1 MEGIPQFKE
10 EKMDEVNQSLNQ
22 FLCDLNVFFR
32 KLQNY
37 HWNIQGES
45 FFRIHEKLEE
55 YYDAVA
61 NEIDEI
67 AEHILINGAQPLG
80 TLKDYL
86 ENTKIQEAENKKVDR
101 NTVYQAV
108 LADYG
113 ILYQDIKKIKE
124 RADEAGDYA
133 TSSLMDDYILNYGK
147 ILWMLNQSK

>member
-1 MEGIPQFKE
+1 
-10 EKMDEVNQSLNQ
+10 MDEVNQSLNQ

-61 NEIDEI
+61 KEIDEI

-80 TLKDYL
+80 TMKDYL
-86 ENTKIQEAENKKVDR
+86 ENTKIREAENKKVDR
-101 NTVYQAV
+101 NTVYQSV
-108 LADYG
+108 LSDYG
-113 ILYQDIKKIKE
+113 TLYQDIKNIKE
-124 RADEAGDYA
+124 TADSAGDYA
-133 TSSLMDDYILNYGK
+133 TSSLMDNYILNYGK

>member
-1 MEGIPQFKE
+1 
-10 EKMDEVNQSLNQ
+10 MDEVNKSLNQ

-45 FFRIHEKLEE
+45 FFRIHEKMEE
-55 YYDAVA
+55 YYECVA
-61 NEIDEI
+61 KEIDEI
-67 AEHILINGAQPLG
+67 AEHILVNGAEPLG

-113 ILYQDIKKIKE
+113 TLYQDIKKIKE
-124 RADEAGDYA
+124 TADLAGDYA
-133 TSSLMDDYILNYGK
+133 TSALMDEYVLNYGK
-147 ILWMLNQSK
+147 KLWMLNQSK

>member
-1 MEGIPQFKE
+1 M
-10 EKMDEVNQSLNQ
+10 NQ

-55 YYDAVA
+55 YYNAVA
-61 NEIDEI
+61 GEIDEI

-86 ENTKIQEAENKKVDR
+86 ENTKIREAENKKVDR
-101 NTVYQAV
+101 NTVYQSV
-108 LADYG
+108 LSDYG
-113 ILYQDIKKIKE
+113 TLYQDIKNIKE
-124 RADEAGDYA
+124 TADLAGDFA
-133 TSSLMDDYILNYGK
+133 TSSLMDNYILN
-147 ILWMLNQSK
+147 LQS

>member
-1 MEGIPQFKE
+1 ME
-10 EKMDEVNQSLNQ
+10 EVNKSLNQ

-61 NEIDEI
+61 KEIDEI

-80 TLKDYL
+80 TMKDYL
-86 ENTKIQEAENKKVDR
+86 ENTKITEAENKKVDR
-101 NTVYQAV
+101 ATVYQAV

-113 ILYQDIKKIKE
+113 TLYQDIKKIKE
-124 RADEAGDYA
+124 TADTAGDYA

>member
-1 MEGIPQFKE
+1 ME
-10 EKMDEVNQSLNQ
+10 EVNQSLNQ

-55 YYDAVA
+55 YYDAVVK
-61 NEIDEI
+61 EIDEI

-101 NTVYQAV
+101 NTVYKAV

-113 ILYQDIKKIKE
+113 TLYQDIKKIKE
-124 RADEAGDYA
+124 TADEVGDYA

>member
-1 MEGIPQFKE
+1 
-10 EKMDEVNQSLNQ
+10 MDEVNQSLNQ

-37 HWNIQGES
+37 HWNIKGES

-61 NEIDEI
+61 REIDEI

-108 LADYG
+108 LSDYG
-113 ILYQDIKKIKE
+113 TLYQDIKKIKE
-124 RADEAGDYA
+124 TADFAEDYA
-133 TSSLMDDYILNYGK
+133 TSSLMDEYILNYGK

>member
-1 MEGIPQFKE
+1 
-10 EKMDEVNQSLNQ
+10 MDEVNQSLNQ

-61 NEIDEI
+61 REIDQI

-80 TLKDYL
+80 TLSDYL

-101 NTVYQAV
+101 NTVYQSV
-108 LADYG
+108 LSDYG

-124 RADEAGDYA
+124 KADFAEDYA
-133 TSSLMDDYILNYGK
+133 TSSLMDEYILNYGK

>member
-1 MEGIPQFKE
+1 ME
-10 EKMDEVNQSLNQ
+10 EVNQSLNQ
-22 FLCDLNVFFR
+22 FLCDLNVIFR

-37 HWNIQGES
+37 HWNIKGES

-61 NEIDEI
+61 REIDEI

-101 NTVYQAV
+101 ATIYQAV
-108 LADYG
+108 LSDYG
-113 ILYQDIKKIKE
+113 TLYQDIKKIKE
-124 RADEAGDYA
+124 TADKAGDYA

-147 ILWMLNQSK
+147 ILWMLNQSR

>member
-1 MEGIPQFKE
+1 
-10 EKMDEVNQSLNQ
+10 MDEVNQSLNQ

-61 NEIDEI
+61 KEIDEI

-80 TLKDYL
+80 TMKDYL
-86 ENTKIQEAENKKVDR
+86 ENTKIIEAQNKKVDR

-108 LADYG
+108 LSDYNT
-113 ILYQDIKKIKE
+113 LYQDIREIKE
-124 RADEAGDYA
+124 IADSADDYA
-133 TSSLMDDYILNYGK
+133 TSSLMDEYILNYGK